1 MNPSKHDRLMALAG
15 QLGDEGRPGDAC
27 LVAQAAQYI
36 EAAHVA
42 LEDYRTTRLL
52 MRMHPGVPS

>member
-1 MNPSKHDRLMALAG
+1 MDLAQRLE
-15 QLGDEGRPGDAC
+15 DEGRSEDGA
-27 LVAQAAQYI
+27 LVSQAALYI

-52 MRMHPGVPS
+52 MRMPPGVPS